1 MTNFRYRAM
10 TANGEVVSG
19 SISASS
25 AAEVAERV
33 EYLGLIPIETVR
45 DDKAGQSQAFGIAFL
60 SRPRPED
67 VTVFTGDLALLLQT
81 GARINDS
88 LELLSSDADIG
99 RLRPTVAKITSSILA
114 GESFADALAHHPAL
128 FSPMYIELARVGEAS
143 GTLVNILEVLAA
155 ERSRAEAL
163 RRRVSDALRY
173 PAFVFAAASAVLLF
187 FLTFVLPQFADVL
200 REFNAKLD
208 PIVLGFLT
216 LSEFLRS
223 HTSAIFAGLIVA
235 IGGGWALLRQ
245 PKVRSR
251 IFDISGHVP
260 FTNRI
265 LTFHQTSLFCR
276 NLGVLLASGVPL
288 TVTLRILAD
297 LMATAGR
304 SAAWTQT
311 VELVRH
317 GGKLSEALA
326 KTEAIPPMAIRTLR
340 LGEESGQLPMLAQ
353 RVAEFYEAK
362 LQRSLD
368 RLVGIAGPAAIVV
381 ISIIVGGLI
390 VSVMT
395 ALMSVSQI
403 VG

>member
-1 MTNFRYRAM
+1 MANFRYRAM
-10 TANGEVVSG
+10 TRNGEVVNG
-19 SISASS
+19 SLAASS

-33 EYLGLIPIETVR
+33 EYLGLIPIETIR
-45 DDKAGQSQAFGIAFL
+45 DDRPAASQRLTLAFL

-67 VTVFTGDLALLLQT
+67 VTVFTGDLGLLLQT
-81 GARINDS
+81 GARINDA

-99 RLRPTVAKITSSILA
+99 RLRATVGKLASDILS
-114 GESFADALAHHPAL
+114 GESFANALARHPVL

-155 ERSRAEAL
+155 ERTRAEAL
-163 RRRVSDALRY
+163 RRRLTDALRY
-173 PAFVFAAASAVLLF
+173 PAFVLAAAGAVLLF
-187 FLTFVLPQFADVL
+187 FLTFVLPQFGAVL
-200 REFNAKLD
+200 RDFNAKLD
-208 PIVLGFLT
+208 PIVVGFLN
-216 LSEFLRS
+216 LSDFLRA
-223 HTSAIFAGLIVA
+223 HTVAVFASLVTL
-235 IGGGWALLRQ
+235 IGGGWVLVRQ
-245 PKVRSR
+245 PKVRAF
-251 IFDISGHVP
+251 ILDALAHVP
-260 FTNRI
+260 FFSRI
-265 LTFHQTSLFCR
+265 LNFHRTSVFCR

-297 LMATAGR
+297 LMATTGG
-304 SAAWTQT
+304 SAAWTKT
-311 VELVRH
+311 VDLVRH

-326 KTEAIPPMAIRTLR
+326 KTQAIPPMAIRTLR
-340 LGEESGQLPMLAQ
+340 LGEDSGQLPMLAQ

-368 RLVGIAGPAAIVV
+368 RLVGIAGPVAIVS

-390 VSVMT
+390 VSIMT

>member
-1 MTNFRYRAM
+1 
-10 TANGEVVSG
+10 
-19 SISASS
+19 
-25 AAEVAERV
+25 
-33 EYLGLIPIETVR
+33 
-45 DDKAGQSQAFGIAFL
+45 
-60 SRPRPED
+60 
-67 VTVFTGDLALLLQT
+67 
-81 GARINDS
+81 
-88 LELLSSDADIG
+88 
-99 RLRPTVAKITSSILA
+99 
-114 GESFADALAHHPAL
+114 L
-128 FSPMYIELARVGEAS
+128 FSPMYVELARVGEAS

-173 PAFVFAAASAVLLF
+173 PAFVFAAASAVLFF

-208 PIVLGFLT
+208 PVVVGFLAI
-216 LSEFLRS
+216 SELLRA
-223 HTSAIFAGLIVA
+223 HAAVVFTGLILA
-235 IGGGWALLRQ
+235 IGGGWALIRQ
-245 PKVRSR
+245 PKVRSKM
-251 IFDISGHVP
+251 FDISGCVP
-260 FTNRI
+260 FISRI
-265 LTFHQTSLFCR
+265 LTFHRTSLFCR

-304 SAAWTQT
+304 SAAWTRT

>member
-1 MTNFRYRAM
+1 
-10 TANGEVVSG
+10 
-19 SISASS
+19 
-25 AAEVAERV
+25 
-33 EYLGLIPIETVR
+33 
-45 DDKAGQSQAFGIAFL
+45 
-60 SRPRPED
+60 

-99 RLRPTVAKITSSILA
+99 RLRATVGKITSTILA
-114 GESFADALAHHPAL
+114 GESFADALAHHPSL
-128 FSPMYIELARVGEAS
+128 FSPMYVELTRVGEAS

-173 PAFVFAAASAVLLF
+173 PAFVFAAASAVLFF

-208 PIVLGFLT
+208 PVVVGFLAI
-216 LSEFLRS
+216 SEFLRA
-223 HTSAIFAGLIVA
+223 HAAVVFTGLIPV
-235 IGGGWALLRQ
+235 IGGGWALIRQ
-245 PKVRSR
+245 PKVRSKM
-251 IFDISGHVP
+251 FDISGRVP
-260 FTNRI
+260 FISRI
-265 LTFHQTSLFCR
+265 LTFHRTSLFCR

-304 SAAWTQT
+304 SAAWSRT